1 MQSSAI
7 FPLFYLPPISYFTAL
22 KAHNFEFLIEK
33 HEHLPKQTY
42 RSRATI
48 ASPDGILNLTLPVVK
63 GSKTHTSIKDV
74 KLSYDAKWQRLHWL
88 RLQTCYR
95 SSAYFEFYEDG
106 LASFYEKK
114 YTFLFDFNMELLNWF
129 FKQIKINPTLY
140 YTSEYEK
147 GIASELDFRDKFNK
161 NNIHTADMKE
171 YFQVFS
177 DRNAFIPNLSS
188 IDLLFN
194 QGPQTKSY
202 L

>member
-7 FPLFYLPPISYFTAL
+7 FPLFYLPPVSYFTAI
-22 KAHNFEFLIEK
+22 KEHDFRFLIEK

-42 RSRATI
+42 RNRATI
-48 ASPDGILNLTLPVVK
+48 ASPDGTLDLTLPVVK
-63 GSKTHTSIKDV
+63 GSKTHTPIKDV
-74 KLSYDAKWQRLHWL
+74 RLSYDAKWQRLHWL
-88 RLQTCYR
+88 SIQTCYR

-106 LASFYEKK
+106 LVPFYEKK
-114 YTFLFDFNMELLNWF
+114 YTFLFDFNMDVLNWL
-129 FKQIKINPTLY
+129 FKQMKFNPIFDLT
-140 YTSEYEK
+140 TEYEN
-147 GIASELDFRDKFNK
+147 GIAEELDFRNKFNK
-161 NNIHTADMKE
+161 NNIHEVSMKE

-177 DRNAFIPNLSS
+177 DRNSFIPNLSS

>member
-7 FPLFYLPPISYFTAL
+7 FPLFYLPPISYFTAI
-22 KAHNFEFLIEK
+22 KEHHFEFLIEK

-48 ASPDGILNLTLPVVK
+48 SSPDGKLDLTLPVIK
-63 GSKTHTSIKDV
+63 GSKNHTRIKEV

-88 RLQTCYR
+88 SLQTCYR

-106 LASFYEKK
+106 LAPFYEKK
-114 YTFLFDFNMELLNWF
+114 YTFLFDFNMELLNWI
-129 FKQIKINPTLY
+129 FKQMKNNPTVN
-140 YTSEYEK
+140 YTVDYESQ
-147 GIASELDFRDKFNK
+147 ITDELDFRNKFSK
-161 NNIHTADMKE
+161 NNIHEVNMKA

-177 DRNAFIPNLSS
+177 DRNSFIPNLS
-188 IDLLFN
+188 IVDLLFN
-194 QGPQTKSY
+194 QGPQTKTY